1 LAWRVLRPK
10 YIFNGYGP
18 TETVVT
24 PLIWKAK
31 AGDPCDAAYAPIGN
45 IVGNRSAYVAD
56 ANLNLLPVGVAGE
69 LYLGGLGVARG
80 YLDRPGLTAERFIPD
95 PYSTS
100 GARLYRSGDLTRY
113 RTDGLVEYVGR
124 VDHQVKV
131 RGFRIELGEIEARLL
146 EQEPVLEVAVI
157 AQPGPSGQQLVGY
170 IVPVDAQVTSSNER
184 QAQLRESIKARLREN
199 LPDYMVPT
207 YLLFL
212 EALPLTPNGK
222 LDRRSLPKVDAQ
234 LMQQTYVA
242 PQNPLEQ
249 QIAAIWADVLKLE
262 QVGVTDNFFELGGDS
277 IISIQVVSRAR
288 QAGIRFTPKDL
299 FQHQTVQGLATVA
312 EQGEGGLQIDQGP
325 VRGEMALLPIQQ
337 WFFDTPVP
345 ERQHWNQSVL
355 LKPAQPLQADVL
367 ETALQALTVQ
377 HDALRLRFVEGEGGW
392 SAAFSEFD
400 EQAQLLWQASVA
412 NDQEL
417 QQCSER
423 AQRSLNLQDGPLLR
437 GVLFTLADQSQRLLL
452 IFHHLVV
459 DGVSWRIL
467 LEDLQALLGNQSL
480 PAKSSSTQ
488 AWAGQLQAYARS
500 TALQQELAYWQA
512 QLQGV
517 DSNLPWDHAS
527 DGLQNQHACSV
538 DTRLSKRDTQR
549 LLQDAPAAYRTQIN
563 DLLLTALARVITRWT
578 GGDSALVQLEGHG
591 REELFD
597 NLDLSRTVGWF
608 TSVFPVKLTP
618 QAALADSI

>member
-1 LAWRVLRPK
+1 
-10 YIFNGYGP
+10 
-18 TETVVT
+18 
-24 PLIWKAK
+24 
-31 AGDPCDAAYAPIGN
+31 
-45 IVGNRSAYVAD
+45 
-56 ANLNLLPVGVAGE
+56 
-69 LYLGGLGVARG
+69 
-80 YLDRPGLTAERFIPD
+80 
-95 PYSTS
+95 
-100 GARLYRSGDLTRY
+100 
-113 RTDGLVEYVGR
+113 
-124 VDHQVKV
+124 
-131 RGFRIELGEIEARLL
+131 
-146 EQEPVLEVAVI
+146 
-157 AQPGPSGQQLVGY
+157 
-170 IVPVDAQVTSSNER
+170 
-184 QAQLRESIKARLREN
+184 
-199 LPDYMVPT
+199 M
-207 YLLFL
+207 
-212 EALPLTPNGK
+212 
-222 LDRRSLPKVDAQ
+222 
-234 LMQQTYVA
+234 
-242 PQNPLEQ
+242 
-249 QIAAIWADVLKLE
+249 
-262 QVGVTDNFFELGGDS
+262 
-277 IISIQVVSRAR
+277 
-288 QAGIRFTPKDL
+288 
-299 FQHQTVQGLATVA
+299 
-312 EQGEGGLQIDQGP
+312 
-325 VRGEMALLPIQQ
+325 
-337 WFFDTPVP
+337 
-345 ERQHWNQSVL
+345 
-355 LKPAQPLQADVL
+355 
-367 ETALQALTVQ
+367 
-377 HDALRLRFVEGEGGW
+377 
-392 SAAFSEFD
+392 
-400 EQAQLLWQASVA
+400 A

-608 TSVFPVKLTP
+608 TSVFPVKLTRRRP
-618 QAALADSI
+618 WPTRSSRSRNSCAQCRTRASVLAPCVTWETRLPGRLWRPWPCRASPSTTWASSTPASMKSRRCSCRPVKPRAKTRARRPPG